1 MCEQLFEHVSVVVL
15 SAFNLYYGFTLSI
28 TYDHSPFQQFILLS
42 LGSVLG
48 VAGSLLIG
56 TQLIELWKNK
66 VRKKKERDPNK
77 ESKPNFITRIWQ
89 KYGILGVAFCT
100 GFIGTIPTVVV
111 ALFSGVQRLSILWY
125 LAGAKILWSIFFAF
139 LGHAVV
145 TKMIDWVFSA

>member
-1 MCEQLFEHVSVVVL
+1 MWEQIFENVSVVVL

-28 TYDHSPFQQFILLS
+28 TYGHNPFQQFILLS

-56 TQLIELWKNK
+56 TKLIEFWKNRIK
-66 VRKKKERDPNK
+66 RKKENNPDKK
-77 ESKPNFITRIWQ
+77 SKPNFITRIWQ

-111 ALFSGVQRLSILWY
+111 ALFSGVRRLSILWY
-125 LAGAKILWSIFFAF
+125 LAGAKILWSIFFAY
-139 LGHAVV
+139 LGHAAV
-145 TKMIDWVFSA
+145 TKVIDWVFSA